1 MGHISPTI
9 LAGRIDMTD
18 NNNKTDETDTPA
30 TREYLVEFWSDLE
43 EFMRY
48 EAVEACISKDVM
60 P

>member
-1 MGHISPTI
+1 
-9 LAGRIDMTD
+9 MTD